1 MSEKMTYFYYTNEQ
15 LSYLKNKDPKLKE
28 VIDKVGYIEREA
40 DTDIF
45 SSVIHHI
52 IGQQISSKAQ
62 LTIWNRLHVL
72 VNELNATNILN
83 LSDNQLQ
90 SIGITNKKV
99 AWIKEFCTKVNNGSF
114 NMDALK
120 EMDDEECIQQLTSLK
135 GIGRWTAEMI
145 LLFSMNRMNILA
157 YDDLIIQRGLRMIY
171 HHRKITKLVFK
182 KYKRRFTPYGSIA
195 SLYIWMVGNGKVEGY
210 KDYASK

>member
-1 MSEKMTYFYYTNEQ
+1 MKYFHYTQKQ
-15 LSYLKNKDPKLKE
+15 LNDLKDKDSKLKE
-28 VIDKVGYIEREA
+28 VIDKVGYIKREV

-52 IGQQISSKAQ
+52 ISQQISTKAQ
-62 LTIWNRLHVL
+62 LTIWNRLNDL
-72 VNELNATNILN
+72 VKELNPHNVLKLT
-83 LSDNQLQ
+83 DEQLQ

-99 AWIKEFCTKVNNGSF
+99 IWIKDFCFKVQEGSF
-114 NMDALK
+114 DIEALK

-135 GIGRWTAEMI
+135 GVGRWTAEMI

-171 HHRKITKLVFK
+171 HHRKITKSLFK

-195 SLYIWMVGNGKVEGY
+195 SLYIWKVGNGKVEGY

>member
-1 MSEKMTYFYYTNEQ
+1 MTYFHYTQKQ
-15 LSYLKNKDPKLKE
+15 LNDLKDKDSKLKE
-28 VIDKVGYIEREA
+28 VIDKVGYIKREV

-52 IGQQISSKAQ
+52 ISQQISTKAQ
-62 LTIWNRLHVL
+62 LTIWNRLNNL
-72 VNELNATNILN
+72 VKELNPNNVLKLT
-83 LSDNQLQ
+83 DEQLQ
-90 SIGITNKKV
+90 SIGIANKK
-99 AWIKEFCTKVNNGSF
+99 AIWIKDFCLKVQDASF
-114 NMDALK
+114 DIEALK

-135 GIGRWTAEMI
+135 GVGRWTAEMI

-171 HHRKITKLVFK
+171 HHRKITKSLFE

-195 SLYIWMVGNGKVEGY
+195 SLYIWEVGNGKVEGY